1 MAETNI
7 KLFKI
12 ASEIN
17 IGKDAIVDFLL
28 SKGFSIENKSTAI
41 LTQEMIDAVY
51 EKFKKEKKAVEKQR
65 EKLEKHKIIK
75 KPEILKKED
84 ESLESPPINV
94 KVPETQ
100 TITEQKKKIEIPKVE
115 LKTPSIKKETIPIK
129 PKPQITITPVAT
141 KEEIKDQES
150 KQVPELKIDTDLQK
164 ENKIETKIEKSAK
177 TTKIIDIEKPEHKE
191 KPTLEL
197 KKKYEKEQK
206 DEAPQLEIHK
216 KEKIA
221 EEEIPTSEQTEKIID
236 KKEKH
241 LKKKKKHRK
250 ILEVE
255 PDEKDRTK
263 LKGLTIVG
271 KIDLKQKTAE
281 KKPSKELKLVLKP
294 SLDEEIE
301 EDQYTDIKSKKKI
314 KPKGKQIIISK
325 EKLDKKKKKKRPI
338 KEFINEE
345 EVTKAIRETLA
356 GMEISA
362 THSQKTKV
370 KQKKKAEREEKETKR
385 LLELEH
391 ESKIL
396 KLSEFV
402 TTSDLANL
410 MKVPIAEI
418 IRKCLDLGL
427 MVTINQRLD
436 KETIIII
443 ASDYGFEVE
452 FLDDKAIQN
461 LDQDDI
467 DDESELLP
475 RSPIVT
481 IMGHVDHGKTSLLDF
496 IRNSNIVAGEAGGI
510 TQHIGAYRVEL
521 QNNKYITFLDTPGHE
536 AFTAMRARGAQV
548 TDIVVLVVAADDN
561 VLPQTIEAISH
572 SLAANVPIVVAIN
585 KIDKPDAKPDR
596 IKQQLSDHGILV
608 EDWGGK
614 YQSVEI
620 SAKYGTNVDLLLD
633 KILLEAEMLDLKANP
648 NRKAKGT
655 VIEANMTKGFGP
667 VATIIVQKGTLNIGD
682 PFVAGTIAGKVRAL
696 LDERD
701 NKVTKAEPS
710 TPVRVIGFDGLPEAG
725 DILNVV
731 NSDAEARFIANQRQ
745 QLRREQ
751 NFKKVH
757 FITLDDI
764 SKKIVSGD
772 VKELKLIIKADVG
785 GSVEALSDSLL
796 KLSTDEVRVQILHK
810 GVGSITEN
818 DVMLAAASGGI
829 IIGFQ
834 VTPSNKARKL
844 AETEA
849 VEIRNYNII
858 YDCINDVRK
867 ALEGLLTPDTKEDI
881 TASVE
886 VRKVFKVGKY
896 GNIAG
901 CYVQNGKISRNDRVR
916 LLRDGLPLYNG
927 TIVSLKRLKDDVR
940 EVEAGYECGIALA
953 NFNDFEEGDIIEGYK
968 IVELKRSL
976 N

>member
-1 MAETNI
+1 MPESNI

-17 IGKDAIVDFLL
+17 IGRDAIVEFLI
-28 SKGFSIENKSTAI
+28 SKGFKIENKSTAI
-41 LTQEMIDAVY
+41 LTEEMVEAVY
-51 EKFKKEKKAVEKQR
+51 EKFKREKKAFEKQR

-75 KPEILKKED
+75 KPEIPKKE
-84 ESLESPPINV
+84 EEHIEIQQEKPKTPV
-94 KVPETQ
+94 VPKVEVV
-100 TITEQKKKIEIPKVE
+100 KKKIEIPVVNV
-115 LKTPSIKKETIPIK
+115 KTHTIRKETIPIK
-129 PKPQITITPVAT
+129 PGPQIPIAPQIQQEESITPSEEK
-141 KEEIKDQES
+141 KEKIEIAVEPKVES
-150 KQVPELKIDTDLQK
+150 KVEP
-164 ENKIETKIEKSAK
+164 KIEFKKDKPAK
-177 TTKIIDIEKPEHKE
+177 HQKQVEFKKTEEKE
-191 KPTLEL
+191 KIPLEL
-197 KKKYEKEQK
+197 KKKTELKQ
-206 DEAPQLEIHK
+206 EAIDTKPEIESRQ
-216 KEKIA
+216 KEKVSNILVG
-221 EEEIPTSEQTEKIID
+221 EEKVVD
-236 KKEKH
+236 KKEKQA
-241 LKKKKKHRK
+241 KKKKKHKK

-255 PDEKDRTK
+255 LDEKDRTK

-271 KIDLKQKTAE
+271 KIDLD
-281 KKPSKELKLVLKP
+281 KKSKEIKLVLKP
-294 SLDEEIE
+294 GLEEEVE
-301 EDQYTDIKSKKKI
+301 EGDHYDLKSKKKI
-314 KPKGKQIIISK
+314 KPKGKQLPILK
-325 EKLDKKKKKKRPI
+325 EKLDKKKKRKRSI
-338 KEFINEE
+338 RELINEE
-345 EVTKAIRETLA
+345 DITKALRETLA
-356 GMEISA
+356 GMEIST

-370 KQKKKAEREEKETKR
+370 KQKKKAEKEEKESRR
-385 LLELEH
+385 LQELEQ
-391 ESKIL
+391 EAKIL
-396 KLSEFV
+396 RLSEFV

-410 MKVPIAEI
+410 MNVSTTEI
-418 IRKCLDLGL
+418 IRKCLELGL

-436 KETIIII
+436 KDTIMLI
-443 ASDYGFEVE
+443 ASDYGYDIQ

-461 LDQDDI
+461 LDIEEDAEDA
-467 DDESELLP
+467 ELFP

-510 TQHIGAYRVEL
+510 TQHIGAYKVEL
-521 QNNKYITFLDTPGHE
+521 DNDRSITFLDTPGHE

-548 TDIVVLVVAADDN
+548 TDIVVLVVAADDS

-572 SLAANVPIVVAIN
+572 ALAANVPIVVAIN

-596 IKQQLSDHGILV
+596 IKQQLSEHGILV

-633 KILLEAEMLDLKANP
+633 KILLEAELLDLKANP

-667 VATIIVQKGTLNIGD
+667 VATIIVQNGTLHIGD
-682 PFVAGTIAGKVRAL
+682 SFVAGTVAGKVRAM
-696 LDERD
+696 LDERS
-701 NKVTKAEPS
+701 NKVLIAEPS

-731 NSDAEARFIANQRQ
+731 GSETEARIIANQRQ
-745 QLRREQ
+745 QIRREQ
-751 NFKKVH
+751 NFKKVQLVS
-757 FITLDDI
+757 LDDL
-764 SKKIVSGD
+764 SKKIHMGD
-772 VKELKLIIKADVG
+772 VKELKLIIKTDVG
-785 GSVEALSDSLL
+785 GSAEALSDSLQ

-834 VTPSNKARKL
+834 VTPTNKARKL
-844 AETEA
+844 AESEA

-858 YDCINDVRK
+858 YDCINDITK
-867 ALEGLLTPDTKEDI
+867 ALEGLLTPDIKEDI
-881 TASVE
+881 LATIE
-886 VRKVFKVGKY
+886 VRKVFKIGKH

-901 CYVQNGKISRNDRVR
+901 CYVQSGKVTRNDKVR

-927 TIVSLKRLKDDVR
+927 RISSLKRLKDDVR
-940 EVEAGYECGIALA
+940 EVEAGYECGIALD
-953 NFNDFEEGDIIEGYK
+953 NFNDFEEGDIIECYK
-968 IVELKRSL
+968 TIELKRTL